1 MALSMEEQRIL
12 DEMERKLADADPR
25 LASRLASLGAPGIRG
40 LRAFW
45 RAPGT
50 RILAVVLVL
59 AAIVAVTLVLYAVPF
74 RADTVRRV
82 HAHSSAAPTAT
93 HRPAAG

>member
-25 LASRLASLGAPGIRG
+25 LASRLASLGAPGLRG
-40 LRAFW
+40 FW

-50 RILAVVLVL
+50 RILAVVLLL

-82 HAHSSAAPTAT
+82 HAHSSAAPTAA

>member
-12 DEMERKLADADPR
+12 DEMERKLAEADPR
-25 LASRLASLGAPGIRG
+25 LASRLASLGAPGLRG
-40 LRAFW
+40 CW

-74 RADTVRRV
+74 RAGPGRV
-82 HAHSSAAPTAT
+82 HDHSGAAPTAT
-93 HRPAAG
+93 HRPGAG